1 MQSRIVIVLAD
12 DDPTIANL
20 VKYRLESYEFEVHVG
35 NDGSQ
40 ALSLIQGLVPDM
52 VILDLMMPVLS
63 GFEVLKAMQGS
74 LETKDI
80 PTIILSARENEED
93 VLKGFELGAVDYVT
107 KPFSPVEL
115 AARVRANLNGKLK

>member
-1 MQSRIVIVLAD
+1 MQDKIVIVIAD
-12 DDPTIANL
+12 DDRTIANL
-20 VKYRLESYEFEVHVG
+20 VKYRLERHEFEVHVG

-40 ALSLIQGLVPDM
+40 ALSLIRGLVPDM

-63 GFEVLKAMQGS
+63 GFEVLRAMRGS
-74 LETKDI
+74 LETRDI

-93 VLKGFELGAVDYVT
+93 VLKGFELGAVDYIT